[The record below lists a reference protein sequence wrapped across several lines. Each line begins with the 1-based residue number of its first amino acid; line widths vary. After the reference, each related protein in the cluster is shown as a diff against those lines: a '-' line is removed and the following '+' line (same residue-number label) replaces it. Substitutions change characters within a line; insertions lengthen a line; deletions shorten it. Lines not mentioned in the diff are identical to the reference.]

1 MVFMAA
7 SRLVRYRINALP
19 LLAFLVILVASAY
32 FLIRAAQDSAFFS
45 EWYSVVLVLNA
56 LCIIA
61 LFILIFISL
70 FRLVKQYRF
79 REMGSRLTSRL
90 VVMFILLAIVPTS
103 FIYYFSLRFL
113 DKGIDSWFDRHI
125 EAALSDAL
133 DLSRTALDDRMR
145 EVLRQTDNI
154 AMDLSKSNKKL
165 NGQALVGLDPKSSI
179 LELTLFSMTG
189 HIMAANSV
197 DPTRIVPSRP
207 NESVFLQLRQGR
219 DYVGLEPISESG
231 LFIRAVVNVP
241 RLGRSGDTY
250 ILQSLLPVDERI
262 GVLAQRVEDAFSRY
276 KGMIYLRRPLKSSF
290 VLTLSLALLQS
301 LLTAVWL
308 AFYFA
313 RKIVEPIRILAMG
326 MHYVAAGNYE
336 QQLPPQNND
345 ELGSLIESFN
355 DMTRRV
361 SIARDEAKINQKNVE
376 QQKIY
381 IETVLTHL
389 SSGVMTFD
397 NKRRLR
403 TVNEAASKILQ
414 SDVNKYVGFS
424 LKRWASR
431 EKELQPLLDVLF
443 QKIES
448 KDAAWHGEVMMYPC
462 GVKQIL
468 ICRGSQLP
476 PVSGS
481 LGGYVLV
488 FDDITSF
495 VQAQKNAAW
504 GEVARRLAHEIK
516 NPLTPIQLS
525 AERLRDKYLGS
536 QPDRDTALLDKA
548 TRTIVN
554 QVESMKDMVRAFSDY
569 AQALPLQLQALD
581 LNHLI
586 IEILDLYHNNDGV
599 SVVSKLAQN
608 LPAIKGDEGR
618 LRQLL
623 HNLLKNAF
631 VAVREKGSR
640 VTITTYVVVKHSVQ
654 YVELVV
660 QDDGPGLPK
669 EHVEQVF
676 EPYFTTKTKGTG
688 LGLAIV
694 KKIVEEHNGQ
704 IMAENAPLGGA
715 RFVIFLPIDELLLA
729 AFANHD
735 EINHDR

>member
-45 EWYSVVLVLNA
+45 QWYSIVLVLNV

-61 LFILIFISL
+61 LFVLIFIGL
-70 FRLVKQYRF
+70 FRLVKQYRL

-103 FIYYFSLRFL
+103 FVFYFSLRFL

-125 EAALSDAL
+125 ETALSDAL

-145 EVLRQTDNI
+145 EVLRQTDSI
-154 AMDLSKSNKKL
+154 ATDLSKSNKKL
-165 NGQALVGLDPKSSI
+165 NGHALAGLDPEDSI

-189 HIMAANSV
+189 HIIAANSV
-197 DPTRIVPSRP
+197 DPTRIVPDRP

-219 DYVGLEPISESG
+219 NYVGLEPISESG
-231 LFIRAVVNVP
+231 LFIRAVVNIP
-241 RLGRSGDTY
+241 RLSSSVDAY

-276 KGMIYLRRPLKSSF
+276 KGMVYLRRPLKSSF
-290 VLTLSLALLQS
+290 ILTLSLALLQS
-301 LLTAVWL
+301 LLTAVWI

-336 QQLPPQNND
+336 QQLPLQNND
-345 ELGSLIESFN
+345 ELGTLIESFN

-361 SIARDEAKINQKNVE
+361 SMARDEAKINQKNVE
-376 QQKIY
+376 QQKVY
-381 IETVLTHL
+381 IETVLAHL

-397 NKRRLR
+397 NKQRLR
-403 TVNEAASKILQ
+403 TANEIASKILQ
-414 SDVNKYVGFS
+414 SNVNEYVGFS
-424 LKRWASR
+424 IKRWASK
-431 EKELQPLLDVLF
+431 EKELQPLLDVLC

-448 KDAAWHGEVMMYPC
+448 KDAAWRGEVMLYPRC
-462 GVKQIL
+462 VKQVL

-476 PVSGS
+476 PVIGS

-495 VQAQKNAAW
+495 VQAQKKAAW

-536 QPDRDTALLDKA
+536 QPDRDTVLLDKA

-569 AQALPLQLQALD
+569 AQAPPLQLQTLS

-586 IEILDLYHNNDGV
+586 IEILDLYHTHSGISV
-599 SVVSKLAQN
+599 SSELAQN
-608 LPAIKGDEGR
+608 LPTIKGDEGR

-631 VAVREKGSR
+631 VAVKEKGTS
-640 VTITTYVVVKHSVQ
+640 VTMTTCTMAGQGVRYIK
-654 YVELVV
+654 LVV
-660 QDDGPGLPK
+660 QDDGPGIPK
-669 EHVEQVF
+669 EYIEQIF

-704 IMAENAPLGGA
+704 IMAENVLLGGA
-715 RFVIFLPIDELLLA
+715 RFVILLPIDELHLG
-729 AFANHD
+729 AFSNHD
-735 EINHDR
+735 EISHDK